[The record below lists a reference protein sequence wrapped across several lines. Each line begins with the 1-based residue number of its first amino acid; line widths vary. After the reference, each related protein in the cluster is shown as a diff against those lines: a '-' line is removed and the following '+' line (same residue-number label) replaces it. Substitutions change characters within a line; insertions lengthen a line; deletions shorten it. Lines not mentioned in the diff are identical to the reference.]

1 MKKRMISIVT
11 VLLLTLSL
19 FIGAVGCGENNDDGK
34 EHIYFGCY
42 EGGWGREWLDKSIAK
57 FEQMYPQYKV
67 DVHYEKSYDSTSL
80 LEKIDMIDQDIF
92 YGGLDLY
99 TYLYQDKLMDVTDVL
114 TTPLN
119 EYLADSKIPVTETKT
134 IASKMWGDMKD
145 YATSYDGKYYNVPFG
160 GGFYSLNYDVD
171 LFNSKQLFLDKDG
184 NWCNLSGNLSIGQ
197 DGVEGTYDDGL
208 PVTYSEFL
216 KLLERMKKR
225 NVIPFTWS
233 SVNGYTQHFLHA
245 CAVAQDGVDAFNTF
259 KNMDGEYTFEGDSAP
274 TKITPANAYLLRN
287 SIGKKDALQFAYDIC
302 KKGYYDSQ
310 AGGGSMDYLTAQ
322 DTYLMSIENS
332 KTQNGVYPIAFFVD
346 GGHWHNEA
354 KVSLEMMAEM
364 SDDYKNR
371 KFGIMPFPWFDN
383 ALASKST
390 FFMSSPNSSLHIK
403 KSAKQKEG
411 AKKLLAYLNTD
422 EALAV
427 CTSTCGN
434 IRFMD
439 YEMTDEQIKSM
450 PYYYQ
455 TAWQAS
461 KMGDVCYNLCD
472 NPYIFKNYAYFDEMG
487 WEWSCTTSDGKT
499 LNNPLNHFKD
509 KEMSSLTVKDYL
521 TALLN
526 TGKEEWKKIYSGN
539 N

>member
-1 MKKRMISIVT
+1 
-11 VLLLTLSL
+11 
-19 FIGAVGCGENNDDGK
+19 
-34 EHIYFGCY
+34 
-42 EGGWGREWLDKSIAK
+42 
-57 FEQMYPQYKV
+57 
-67 DVHYEKSYDSTSL
+67 
-80 LEKIDMIDQDIF
+80 
-92 YGGLDLY
+92 
-99 TYLYQDKLMDVTDVL
+99 
-114 TTPLN
+114 
-119 EYLADSKIPVTETKT
+119 
-134 IASKMWGDMKD
+134 
-145 YATSYDGKYYNVPFG
+145 
-160 GGFYSLNYDVD
+160 
-171 LFNSKQLFLDKDG
+171 
-184 NWCNLSGNLSIGQ
+184 
-197 DGVEGTYDDGL
+197 
-208 PVTYSEFL
+208 
-216 KLLERMKKR
+216 
-225 NVIPFTWS
+225 
-233 SVNGYTQHFLHA
+233 
-245 CAVAQDGVDAFNTF
+245 
-259 KNMDGEYTFEGDSAP
+259 
-274 TKITPANAYLLRN
+274 
-287 SIGKKDALQFAYDIC
+287 
-302 KKGYYDSQ
+302 
-310 AGGGSMDYLTAQ
+310 
-322 DTYLMSIENS
+322 
-332 KTQNGVYPIAFFVD
+332 
-346 GGHWHNEA
+346 
-354 KVSLEMMAEM
+354 MMAEM

-383 ALASKST
+383 ALATKST

-411 AKKLLAYLNTD
+411 AKKLLAYLNSD

-439 YEMTDEQIKSM
+439 YEMTDAQIKSM

-526 TGKEEWKKIYSGN
+526 TGKEDWKKIYSGN